1 MKRNLTE
8 LKRAIRP
15 KTNSIRTTFLDL
27 LEELTKSD
35 QGRHFGSRGDEK
47 HFRQLRRQAGASRGL
62 AAVGCTK
69 LHHGNVMRCI
79 FCGKPATAR
88 GWNDEKFSSDDQ
100 EERP

>member
-47 HFRQLRRQAGASRGL
+47 HFRQLRRQAGAIDGSDPSRHSGPF
-62 AAVGCTK
+62 ATRPSPSRRG
-69 LHHGNVMRCI
+69 
-79 FCGKPATAR
+79 PAGPIIT
-88 GWNDEKFSSDDQ
+88 
-100 EERP
+100 